1 VTPETREWARG
12 RLGTE
17 VLRHAAR
24 WLGEPLVQFLILGAG
39 LFLLWSLMGEKPA
52 AATRIVVTAGQVRH
66 LIEIF
71 ERTHL
76 RPPAPGELQSLIDR
90 EVRNEVY
97 YREGIRLGLDR
108 DDEIIRRRLAQKVQ
122 FVLQDNTEPEA
133 PGDTTLQEFLD
144 RHPGA
149 YGGEPSVAFSQIY
162 LNPERH
168 RDAQDADRVLAR
180 LEAGSGRIDYAADAD
195 PLPVPADFELTPL
208 STVQRVFGSTFAA
221 ALIQQPVGRW
231 VGPIRSGFGTHLVL
245 LRKVVAGRHP
255 RLEDVREAVQRDWH
269 AEQRAR
275 ANDESY
281 RRMLSNYR
289 IAIESPP
296 PAVTA
301 AVETPPQALR

>member
-1 VTPETREWARG
+1 VTPENRQWARG

-17 VLRHAAR
+17 VLRCAAR

-39 LFLLWSLMGEKPA
+39 VFWLWSLMGERSA
-52 AATRIVVTAGQVRH
+52 AATRIVITAGQIRH
-66 LIEIF
+66 LVEIF
-71 ERTHL
+71 ERAHL
-76 RPPAPGELQSLIDR
+76 RPPVPGEVQSLIDR

-122 FVLQDNTEPEA
+122 FLLQDNTEPEA

-168 RDAQDADRVLAR
+168 RDAQHAERVLAR

-208 STVQRVFGSTFAA
+208 PVVQRVFGSTFAT

-231 VGPIRSGFGTHLVL
+231 VGPIPSGFGIHLVL
-245 LRKVVAGRHP
+245 LHQLVAGRQP
-255 RLEDVREAVQRDWH
+255 RLEDVREAVQRDWQ
-269 AEQRAR
+269 AEQRAH

-296 PAVTA
+296 PTVTPAVH
-301 AVETPPQALR
+301 TPPQAPR